1 MSEIKPGIYKHYK
14 NNKYKV
20 VCEAT
25 HSETEEKM
33 VVYQCLYGDFDM
45 WVRPK
50 SMFTELVEVNGSKV
64 PRFEYFAEAEGV

>member
-33 VVYQCLYGDFDM
+33 VVNQCLYGDFDM

-50 SMFTELVEVNGSKV
+50 AMFTELVEVNGKNV
-64 PRFEYFAEAEGV
+64 PRFEFVRDEE